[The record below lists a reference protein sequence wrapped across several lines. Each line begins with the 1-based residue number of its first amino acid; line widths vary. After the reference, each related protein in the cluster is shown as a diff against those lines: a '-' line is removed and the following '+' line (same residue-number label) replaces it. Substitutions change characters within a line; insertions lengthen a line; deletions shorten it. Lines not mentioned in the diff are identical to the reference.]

1 MRPGSCQDVYKVST
15 VPRKARCVPA
25 GGGRLLTPGSR
36 PAPGGSGAGALAGHQ
51 GNGGGQGRGVRHKG
65 TPALAKCSVVEASGD
80 GDVVSKRRRGGTTQ
94 GSGTVIYPFE
104 TKPCKE
110 NVPGSKER
118 MLVHRNGPWRV
129 RKVTVRLCLCW
140 LGKGRDAGGSPAP
153 GSRNA
158 SPGLPR
164 PRQ

>member
-1 MRPGSCQDVYKVST
+1 MCGQAPAKTFIKSLLFLEKHGACQ
-15 VPRKARCVPA
+15 PW
-25 GGGRLLTPGSR
+25 GRLLTPGSR

-65 TPALAKCSVVEASGD
+65 TPVLAKRSVVEASGD

-118 MLVHRNGPWRV
+118 MLVHRNGH
-129 RKVTVRLCLCW
+129 
-140 LGKGRDAGGSPAP
+140 GG
-153 GSRNA
+153 
-158 SPGLPR
+158 
-164 PRQ
+164 